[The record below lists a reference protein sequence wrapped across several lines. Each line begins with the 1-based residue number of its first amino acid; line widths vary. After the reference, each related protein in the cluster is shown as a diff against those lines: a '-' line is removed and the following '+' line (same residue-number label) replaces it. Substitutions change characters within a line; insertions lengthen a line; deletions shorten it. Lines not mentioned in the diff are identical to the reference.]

1 MNNLA
6 IREVDRG
13 VGILKDFSPDQIDL
27 IKQTVCKGAT
37 DSELQFFLC
46 VCVKTG
52 LDPFMKQIYSI
63 PRGPQRTI
71 QVSIDGSRSIADRTN
86 KYMPGRKTTYTYNNK
101 SELFSA
107 TAYVKKMASDG
118 SWHEVEGEALF
129 SEYNPGNNPIWKKM
143 PHTMLSKCAESIAL
157 RKAFPSHLSGIYAK
171 EEMHQSVVD
180 ADLLEDKQVHLKQ
193 LYITKDQ
200 KEELIGLIN
209 KFDTEFQANFL
220 LYIKNMEKV
229 KANSFDDIPY
239 DQFDRVANVLRK
251 RLDQKKELEIKEEKN
266 VTVDDI
272 YKVEDAE

>member
-6 IREVDRG
+6 LREVDRNS
-13 VGILKDFSPDQIDL
+13 GILKDFSHEQIDL

-37 DSELQFFLC
+37 DAELQFFLC

-63 PRGPQRTI
+63 PRAGQRTI

-86 KYMPGRKTTYTYNNK
+86 KYMPGKKPTYAYNNK
-101 SELFSA
+101 GELFSA

-143 PHTMLSKCAESIAL
+143 PHTMLSKCAEAIAL

-171 EEMHQSVVD
+171 EELHQAEVD
-180 ADLLEDKQVHLKQ
+180 EIAIEDKLADVKQ
-193 LYITKDQ
+193 LYINKTQALEIAACIEMLDTETKENFFGYLERKCKTRMVDLIPAKDFDHIIKLLQ
-200 KEELIGLIN
+200 VRLEAGKKVKEKEQAKEE
-209 KFDTEFQANFL
+209 
-220 LYIKNMEKV
+220 
-229 KANSFDDIPY
+229 
-239 DQFDRVANVLRK
+239 
-251 RLDQKKELEIKEEKN
+251 N
-266 VTVDDI
+266 VTANDI
-272 YKVEDAE
+272 QGEIE